1 MRMWAGL
8 LAVAAVAGRAAEGQ
22 SPTLSLAEALSRA
35 EQGAYA
41 NRIALAQAR
50 AAEGQAALALKGVL
64 PGVRLEGGYVRT
76 TDPLGAFGS
85 TLRQR
90 TVTPA
95 AFEPT
100 RLNHPLAIG
109 NLTSALVVEQ
119 PIFNADALLGR
130 RAASRA
136 GEAAGA
142 LASWTVTGIEVDVVR
157 AYYGAV
163 LAVESVTTLDSASRA
178 AHAHERIAASQHR
191 NGLATRSDVLL
202 AAVRAGEVDAQL
214 VAARGAARLARSQLA
229 TVLGAPG
236 ETGFILPDR
245 LPAAAAILDLT
256 IDPDSGAATERED
269 VRAAELSLAAASIDA
284 QRASSLLLPRV
295 NAFGRLDWSSAD
307 RPFGG
312 RDAWTAGVMVSWSLF
327 GGGAELAE
335 RRMAQARRAA
345 AEAGVEASVARGRLE
360 QEEATNAME
369 VALARMTI
377 TERAVGQSSEAHRI
391 VTRKYEGGLATA
403 VELFD
408 AAAAETVTR
417 LGYAEARYQA
427 IVALAMRRRSTGR
440 SLDLLTRLDPMEP

>member
-1 MRMWAGL
+1 MRMWGGL
-8 LAVAAVAGRAAEGQ
+8 LAVAVVTGRAAGQ

-35 EQGAYA
+35 EQGAYP
-41 NRIALAQAR
+41 NRIARAHAR
-50 AAEGQAALALKGVL
+50 AAEGQAAFALKGVL

-90 TVTPA
+90 TVSPD
-95 AFEPT
+95 AFEPA

-109 NLTSALVVEQ
+109 NLTSALVLEQ

-130 RAASRA
+130 RAVSRA
-136 GEAAGA
+136 GEAAR
-142 LASWTVTGIEVDVVR
+142 ASAHWTATGTQVDVVR

-163 LAVESVTTLDSASRA
+163 LAVEHVTTLDSASRA
-178 AHAHERIAASQHR
+178 AHAHQRIAESRHR
-191 NGLATRSDVLL
+191 NGLATRSDALL

-214 VAARGAARLARSQLA
+214 VAARGAVRLSRSHLA

-245 LPAAAAILDLT
+245 LPAAAAILDLAVE
-256 IDPDSGAATERED
+256 PDSGAAMERAD
-269 VRAAELSLAAASIDA
+269 VRAAELSLAAASADA

-312 RDAWTAGVMVSWSLF
+312 RDAWTAGVMVSWSPF

-335 RRMAQARRAA
+335 RRVAQSRRAA
-345 AEAGVEASVARGRLE
+345 AEAGLEASMARGRLE
-360 QEEATNAME
+360 QEEAANALE
-369 VALARMTI
+369 VARARMTI
-377 TERAVGQSSEAHRI
+377 TERAVSQSSEAHRI
-391 VTRKYEGGLATA
+391 VIRKYAGGLATA
-403 VELFD
+403 VELLD
-408 AAAAETVTR
+408 AAAMETAAR
-417 LGYAEARYQA
+417 LSYAEARYQA
-427 IVALAMRRRSTGR
+427 IVALALRRRATGR
-440 SLDLLTRLDPMEP
+440 SLDVLTSLDSMEP

>member
-1 MRMWAGL
+1 MRMWGGL
-8 LAVAAVAGRAAEGQ
+8 LAVAVVAGGAAEGQ

-41 NRIALAQAR
+41 NRIAHAQAR
-50 AAEGQAALALKGVL
+50 VAEGQAAFTLKGVL
-64 PGVRLEGGYVRT
+64 PGVRIEGGYVRT

-109 NLTSALVVEQ
+109 NLTSALVLEQ

-136 GEAAGA
+136 GEAARA
-142 LASWTVTGIEVDVVR
+142 SASWTTTGTQVDVVR

-178 AHAHERIAASQHR
+178 AHAHERIAASRHR

-202 AAVRAGEVDAQL
+202 AAVRAGEVDVQL
-214 VAARGAARLARSQLA
+214 VAARGAVRLSRAHLA
-229 TVLGAPG
+229 TALGAPG
-236 ETGFILPDR
+236 EAGFTLPDR
-245 LPAAAAILDLT
+245 LPGAAAILDLAIT
-256 IDPDSGAATERED
+256 PDSGALERAD
-269 VRAAELSLAAASIDA
+269 VRAAELSLEAASADA

-312 RDAWTAGVMVSWSLF
+312 RDAWTAGVIVSWSLF

-335 RRMAQARRAA
+335 RRVAHARRAA

-360 QEEATNAME
+360 QDEAANALE
-369 VALARMTI
+369 VARARMTI
-377 TERAVGQSSEAHRI
+377 TERAVAQSGEAHRI
-391 VTRKYEGGLATA
+391 VIRKYEGGLATA

-408 AAAAETVTR
+408 AAAAETGAR

>member
-1 MRMWAGL
+1 MRMWGGL
-8 LAVAAVAGRAAEGQ
+8 LAIAVVAGRVVEGQ
-22 SPTLSLAEALSRA
+22 APTLSLAEALRRA
-35 EQGAYA
+35 EHGAYA
-41 NRIALAQAR
+41 NRIADAQAR
-50 AAEGQAALALKGVL
+50 VAEGQAAFALKGVL

-90 TVTPA
+90 TVTSA
-95 AFEPT
+95 AFEPA

-109 NLTSALVVEQ
+109 NLTSALVLEQ

-136 GEAAGA
+136 GEAARA
-142 LASWTVTGIEVDVVR
+142 SASWTTTGTQVDVVR

-178 AHAHERIAASQHR
+178 AHAHERIAASRHR

-202 AAVRAGEVDAQL
+202 AAVRAGEVDVQL
-214 VAARGAARLARSQLA
+214 VAARGAVRLSRAHLA
-229 TVLGAPG
+229 IVLGTPG
-236 ETGFILPDR
+236 EAGFTLPDR
-245 LPAAAAILDLT
+245 LPAAAAILDLAIT
-256 IDPDSGAATERED
+256 PDSGALERAD
-269 VRAAELSLAAASIDA
+269 VRAAELSLEAASADA

-312 RDAWTAGVMVSWSLF
+312 RDAWTAGVIVSWSLF

-335 RRMAQARRAA
+335 RRVAQARRAA

-360 QEEATNAME
+360 QDEAANALE
-369 VALARMTI
+369 VARARMTI
-377 TERAVGQSSEAHRI
+377 TERAVAQSGEAHRI
-391 VTRKYEGGLATA
+391 VIRKYEGGLATA

-408 AAAAETVTR
+408 AAAAETGAR

-427 IVALAMRRRSTGR
+427 IVALAMSRRSTGR